1 MSDIL
6 ASLGILHETA
16 EQTRIITPMADGLT
30 AFRTFLSD
38 AAQSGAKLR
47 TMIYGCT
54 LQPYFDAL
62 IAAHKAGCDVGV
74 IFDHTQAAGRA
85 EAPQI
90 ERLKA
95 AGLVDGGHFLI
106 GTSPVHHQIV
116 HLKATVIWTPDGKTG
131 IEDGSWNYSPS
142 ASLQMNDLCFT
153 SSPHLGEYY
162 SKAFDALWDW
172 VKEHEPQYQ
181 SK

>member
-1 MSDIL
+1 MSDVL

-16 EQTRIITPMADGLT
+16 EQTRIITPLADGLT
-30 AFRTFLSD
+30 AFKAFLAG
-38 AAQSGAKLR
+38 AAAPGAKLR

-54 LQPYFDAL
+54 LQPYFDAV
-62 IAAHKAGCDVGV
+62 IAAHQSGCDVGI
-74 IFDHTQAAGRA
+74 IFDHTQSAGRA
-85 EAPQI
+85 EATQI

-95 AGLVDGGHFLI
+95 AGLIDGQHFLI

-116 HLKATVIWTPDGKTG
+116 HLKATIIWTPDGRVG

-153 SSPHLGEYY
+153 NSARLGNYY
-162 SKAFDALWDW
+162 EQAFETLWKW
-172 VKEHEPQYQ
+172 VETHEPQYQ